1 MEQQRHWRRLDG
13 TRIKISIEDEVRRVI
28 VREKEEGYQ
37 LKVCIGTDSQV
48 KSRETEFAT
57 VIVFIRKGKG
67 GFMYI
72 HNETTK
78 QKMSIRQRMLTEVA
92 KSIEV
97 AYELCNLF
105 TLYNV
110 DMEVHADINTNPN
123 FKSNDALKE
132 AMGYIM
138 GMPAWM
144 TQSDRGF
151 AFKAKPHAF
160 ASSSCANKVVQ

>member
-1 MEQQRHWRRLDG
+1 MEQRQWRKLNG
-13 TRIKISIEDEVRRVI
+13 EKIRRPIEDEVRAVL
-28 VREKEEGYQ
+28 VREKEMGHA

-48 KSRETEFAT
+48 KGKETEFGT

-78 QKMSIRQRMLTEVA
+78 QKMSIKQRMLTEVA
-92 KSIEV
+92 MSIDV
-97 AYELCNLF
+97 AYGLCRLF
-105 TLYNV
+105 TLYDV
-110 DMEVHADINTNPN
+110 DMEVHADINTNPS

-138 GMPAWM
+138 GM
-144 TQSDRGF
+144 GF
-151 AFKAKPHAF
+151 AFKAKPQAF

>member
-1 MEQQRHWRRLDG
+1 MERRQWRKLNG
-13 TRIKISIEDEVRRVI
+13 EKIRRPIEDEVRAVL
-28 VREKEEGYQ
+28 VREKEMGHK

-48 KSRETEFAT
+48 KSSETEFAT

-78 QKMSIRQRMLTEVA
+78 QKMSIRQRMLKEVA
-92 KSIEV
+92 MSIDV
-97 AYELCNLF
+97 AYGLCRLF
-105 TLYNV
+105 TLYDV
-110 DMEVHADINTNPN
+110 DMEVHADINTNPS

-138 GMPAWM
+138 GM
-144 TQSDRGF
+144 GF
-151 AFKAKPHAF
+151 AFKAKPEAF

>member
-1 MEQQRHWRRLDG
+1 MVQRQWRKLNG
-13 TRIKISIEDEVRRVI
+13 EKIRRPIEDEVRAVL
-28 VREKEEGYQ
+28 VREKEMGHK

-48 KSRETEFAT
+48 KSKETEFGT

-67 GFMYI
+67 GLMYI

-78 QKMSIRQRMLTEVA
+78 QKMSIKQRMLTEVA
-92 KSIEV
+92 MSIDV
-97 AYELCNLF
+97 AYGLCRLF
-105 TLYNV
+105 TLYDV
-110 DMEVHADINTNPN
+110 DMEVHADINTNPS

-138 GMPAWM
+138 GM
-144 TQSDRGF
+144 GF
-151 AFKAKPHAF
+151 AFKAKPEAF

>member
-1 MEQQRHWRRLDG
+1 MEQQQWRKLDG
-13 TRIKISIEDEVRRVI
+13 TRIKSSIEDEVRRVI
-28 VREKEEGYQ
+28 VLEKEAGHQ

-72 HNETTK
+72 HNETST
-78 QKMSIRQRMLTEVA
+78 QKMSVKQRMLLEVA

-97 AYELCNLF
+97 AYALCRLF

-132 AMGYIM
+132 AMGYILGM
-138 GMPAWM
+138 GF
-144 TQSDRGF
+144 D
-151 AFKAKPHAF
+151 FKAKPHAF
-160 ASSSCANKVVQ
+160 ASSNCANKVVQ